1 MFLLVSGNGFGWRI
15 CCGIWHLPDLWV
27 FGNSM
32 DGPAIMND
40 AGTQIHPPP
49 PPKSLFTF
57 PLLKCAHSCSIAPAP
72 FFKSHYEAT
81 QVASHDNWEMEVLK
95 NLLILP
101 LTWSNPMTDIEIW
114 KARLLSENTIDC
126 VLLFTLQAFLQDQVE
141 PWDSPEITPV
151 LASQA
156 L

>member
-1 MFLLVSGNGFGWRI
+1 
-15 CCGIWHLPDLWV
+15 
-27 FGNSM
+27 
-32 DGPAIMND
+32 
-40 AGTQIHPPP
+40 
-49 PPKSLFTF
+49 
-57 PLLKCAHSCSIAPAP
+57 
-72 FFKSHYEAT
+72 
-81 QVASHDNWEMEVLK
+81 
-95 NLLILP
+95 
-101 LTWSNPMTDIEIW
+101 MTDIEIW